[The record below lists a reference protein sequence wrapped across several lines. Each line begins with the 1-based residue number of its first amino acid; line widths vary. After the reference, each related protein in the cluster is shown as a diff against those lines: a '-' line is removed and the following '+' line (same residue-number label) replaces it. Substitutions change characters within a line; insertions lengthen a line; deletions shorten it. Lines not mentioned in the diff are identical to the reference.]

1 MALNAKIHSLIDE
14 ENDLKERLKSLKS
27 DLNELFEQ
35 TAVYKSVFDAAIES
49 TRQHKVSEKVAKAHA
64 LKVCRVVFSPKEDQG
79 EDA

>member
-1 MALNAKIHSLIDE
+1 MALHLRIRTLIDE
-14 ENDLKERLKSLKS
+14 ENDLKERLKTLKS

-64 LKVCRVVFSPKEDQG
+64 LKVARVVFSPKEDA
-79 EDA
+79 DD